1 VESAVTGHARTR
13 PVLVFDGDCA
23 FCTSSAHRLERIGPK
38 AEIVAWQFADL
49 DELGITAAQ
58 ATEAVQW
65 IGVDGRVRSGHEAIA
80 AALGTAGW
88 PWRIAGRLITLP
100 GISTLAA
107 VTYRWIARNRYRLP
121 GGTPACA
128 VGQDAANDSK
138 RG

>member
-1 VESAVTGHARTR
+1 MTRNAQRR

-23 FCTSSAHRLERIGPK
+23 FCTSSAHLLERIGPK
-38 AEIVAWQFADL
+38 AEIVAWQLADL
-49 DELGITAAQ
+49 DELGITAAE
-58 ATEAVQW
+58 AMEAVQW
-65 IGVDGRVRSGHEAIA
+65 IGADGAVRSGHEAIA
-80 AALGTAGW
+80 AVLRAAGW

-128 VGQDAANDSK
+128 VGLGAADGSK
-138 RG
+138 RS

>member
-1 VESAVTGHARTR
+1 MTGDAERR

-23 FCTSSAHRLERIGPK
+23 FCTSSAHLLERIGPK
-38 AEIVAWQFADL
+38 AEIVAWQHADL
-49 DELGITAAQ
+49 DALGITAAQ

-65 IGVDGRVRSGHEAIA
+65 IGADGAVRSGHEAIA
-80 AALGTAGW
+80 AVLRAAGW
-88 PWRIAGRLITLP
+88 PWRLAGRLITLP

-128 VGQDAANDSK
+128 VGQDTPANSK
-138 RG
+138 